1 MNELFNEYKDLV
13 PDKILNDVRDEIRD
27 KKVSKA
33 KLKEIL
39 ERTKKE
45 YEESLISPG
54 ECIGIITAES
64 FGEPSTQMTLNVKH
78 FAGVAEMQVTLGL
91 PRLIEIFD
99 ARKEPSTPTM
109 EIYLKKDYAK
119 DVNVVKKVAFSI
131 KETLFNEIVEEFNID
146 IVKMQVAAKLN
157 KNKMRDIGIT
167 LGYLV
172 KALNLALKSASV
184 REKDSEIILKYK
196 TKQHTLNEI
205 YLLKEK
211 AKNAFI
217 RGVKGI
223 THVLPKKEGNEFV
236 ILTSGTN
243 LSKIL
248 EIKEVDETRTVSN
261 DLFEI
266 QKVLGIEAARQAII
280 NESIHVM
287 ENQGLDIDIRHIM
300 FIADIMTN
308 KEVIKGITRGG
319 ITGEKESVLA
329 RASFETP
336 IKHLFNAGLVGEV
349 DYLNS
354 VIENVML
361 NQPVPL
367 GTGLPGLL
375 AKMKKGGKDEQ
386 TK

>member
-1 MNELFNEYKDLV
+1 MNELFNEYKDLI
-13 PDKILNDVRDEIRD
+13 PEKLINDIKEDIKDKNI
-27 KKVSKA
+27 SKA

-45 YEESLISPG
+45 YDESLINPG

-64 FGEPSTQMTLNVKH
+64 FGEPGTQMTLNVKH

-109 EIYLKKDYAK
+109 EVYLKKDYSK
-119 DVNVVKKVAFSI
+119 DVNIVKKVAFSI

-146 IVKMQVAAKLN
+146 IMKMQVGATLN
-157 KNKMRDIGIT
+157 KSKMRDMGIT
-167 LGYLV
+167 PGYLV
-172 KALNLALKSASV
+172 NALTTALKSVNV
-184 REKDSEIILKYK
+184 REDSSGIVLKYK

-223 THVLPKKEGNEFV
+223 THVLPKRQGNEFV

-243 LSKIL
+243 LSKVL
-248 EIKEVDETRTVSN
+248 EIKEVDETRTVCN

-266 QKVLGIEAARQAII
+266 QNVLGIEAARQAII

-300 FIADIMTN
+300 FIADVMTN
-308 KEVIKGITRGG
+308 REVIKGITRSG

-336 IKHLFNAGLVGEV
+336 IKHLFNASLVGEV

-375 AKMKKGGKDEQ
+375 AKMKDRKNE
-386 TK
+386 